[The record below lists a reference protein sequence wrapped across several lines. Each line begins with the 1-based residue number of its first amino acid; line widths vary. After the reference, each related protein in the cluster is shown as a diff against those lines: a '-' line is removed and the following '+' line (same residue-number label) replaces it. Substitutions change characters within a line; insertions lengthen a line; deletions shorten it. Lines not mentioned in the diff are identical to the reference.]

1 MLDQAHVMSE
11 GRDTWREYNPH
22 METVEDPRSTI
33 DKEVEAFDT
42 EPETAFAESTIREL
56 ISTYPTNEDDRH
68 VLVKV
73 IAINAL
79 YHARVLD
86 IDLQPL
92 SIHIAKNDTLDAK
105 LRRGDPGAVD
115 LIWNSQG
122 TRKHYPSFATKFC
135 SWHNQEA
142 YAIYDGNVW
151 EALSAYGAKKDR
163 FNFPEHDFVN
173 YAAFLTIVRR
183 FQSSYGLQDRS
194 LKEIDKFLWQVGS
207 RLIAEKKVRL
217 GGREAV

>member
-86 IDLQPL
+86 IDLQHRGAVRL
-92 SIHIAKNDTLDAK
+92 CQRGEVLQRAQLDPR
-105 LRRGDPGAVD
+105 RRG
-115 LIWNSQG
+115 
-122 TRKHYPSFATKFC
+122 H
-135 SWHNQEA
+135 
-142 YAIYDGNVW
+142 
-151 EALSAYGAKKDR
+151 
-163 FNFPEHDFVN
+163 
-173 YAAFLTIVRR
+173 RR
-183 FQSSYGLQDRS
+183 FRRGLRA
-194 LKEIDKFLWQVGS
+194 
-207 RLIAEKKVRL
+207 RR
-217 GGREAV
+217 GGRHR